1 MGVTVLPYI
10 DQTQTARL
18 QEAASANIQTP
29 KNTDEAVTTFKECLA
44 SAERSVQAMAV
55 DALLAASNS
64 GAVSLDTVQQ
74 ILGFTPQTDAP
85 VDTSPVTDTPAIS
98 SSSATNSTT
107 SSGSV
112 SSPENL
118 EEYFKEASETYGVDI
133 NLLKAIARQ
142 ESNFN
147 PSATSSAGAMGV
159 MQLMPSTAKGLG
171 VTNAYDAQQ
180 NIMGG
185 AKLMAQNLKKY
196 NGDVS
201 LALAAYNAGGGN
213 VDKYGG
219 IPPFKET
226 QNYVKKVLGYYQNGV
241 DIPSQT
247 SSAQASATDTEG
259 LSVDERQNIYRQMLS
274 LTNQLILDK
283 LEA

>member
-98 SSSATNSTT
+98 SSSATNSTPPPAVFLPRRT
-107 SSGSV
+107 SKNIS
-112 SSPENL
+112 
-118 EEYFKEASETYGVDI
+118 KK
-133 NLLKAIARQ
+133 LLKHTVWISTC
-142 ESNFN
+142 SNPLPSRN
-147 PSATSSAGAMGV
+147 PISIHPQPALPV
-159 MQLMPSTAKGLG
+159 PW
-171 VTNAYDAQQ
+171 
-180 NIMGG
+180 
-185 AKLMAQNLKKY
+185 
-196 NGDVS
+196 VS
-201 LALAAYNAGGGN
+201 C
-213 VDKYGG
+213 
-219 IPPFKET
+219 
-226 QNYVKKVLGYYQNGV
+226 
-241 DIPSQT
+241 S
-247 SSAQASATDTEG
+247 
-259 LSVDERQNIYRQMLS
+259 
-274 LTNQLILDK
+274 
-283 LEA
+283 

>member
-1 MGVTVLPYI
+1 MRNIMGVTVLPYI

-55 DALLAASNS
+55 DALLAASDS

-85 VDTSPVTDTPAIS
+85 VDTSPVADTFTSS
-98 SSSATNSTT
+98 SSSANTTAANAT

-171 VTNAYDAQQ
+171 VTNAYDAQE

-201 LALAAYNAGGGN
+201 LALAAYNAGSGN

-226 QNYVKKVLGYYQNGV
+226 QNYVKKVLGYYQN
-241 DIPSQT
+241 SN
-247 SSAQASATDTEG
+247 A
-259 LSVDERQNIYRQMLS
+259 
-274 LTNQLILDK
+274 
-283 LEA
+283 

>member
-1 MGVTVLPYI
+1 MRNIMGVTVLPYI

-85 VDTSPVTDTPAIS
+85 VDTSPVADTFTSS
-98 SSSATNSTT
+98 SSSANTTAANAT

-226 QNYVKKVLGYYQNGV
+226 QNYVKKVLGYYQN
-241 DIPSQT
+241 SN
-247 SSAQASATDTEG
+247 A
-259 LSVDERQNIYRQMLS
+259 
-274 LTNQLILDK
+274 
-283 LEA
+283 

>member
-18 QEAASANIQTP
+18 QEAASTNIQTP

-85 VDTSPVTDTPAIS
+85 VDTSPVTDTFTSS
-98 SSSATNSTT
+98 SSSANTTAANAT

-226 QNYVKKVLGYYQNGV
+226 QNYVKKVLGYYQN
-241 DIPSQT
+241 SN
-247 SSAQASATDTEG
+247 A
-259 LSVDERQNIYRQMLS
+259 
-274 LTNQLILDK
+274 
-283 LEA
+283 

>member
-1 MGVTVLPYI
+1 MRNIMGVTVLPYI

-85 VDTSPVTDTPAIS
+85 VDTSPVADTFTSS
-98 SSSATNSTT
+98 SSSANTTAANAT

-171 VTNAYDAQQ
+171 VTNAYDAQE

-226 QNYVKKVLGYYQNGV
+226 QNYVKKVLGYYQN
-241 DIPSQT
+241 SNT
-247 SSAQASATDTEG
+247 
-259 LSVDERQNIYRQMLS
+259 
-274 LTNQLILDK
+274 
-283 LEA
+283 

>member
-85 VDTSPVTDTPAIS
+85 VDTSPVTDTFTSS
-98 SSSATNSTT
+98 SSSANTTAANAT

-226 QNYVKKVLGYYQNGV
+226 QNYVKKVLGYYQN
-241 DIPSQT
+241 SN
-247 SSAQASATDTEG
+247 S
-259 LSVDERQNIYRQMLS
+259 
-274 LTNQLILDK
+274 
-283 LEA
+283 

>member
-1 MGVTVLPYI
+1 MRNIMGVTVLPYI

-85 VDTSPVTDTPAIS
+85 IDTSPVTDTFTSS
-98 SSSATNSTT
+98 SSSANTTAANAT

-171 VTNAYDAQQ
+171 VTNAYDAQE

-226 QNYVKKVLGYYQNGV
+226 QNYVKKVLGYYQN
-241 DIPSQT
+241 SN
-247 SSAQASATDTEG
+247 A
-259 LSVDERQNIYRQMLS
+259 
-274 LTNQLILDK
+274 
-283 LEA
+283 

>member
-1 MGVTVLPYI
+1 MRNIMGVTVLPYI

-85 VDTSPVTDTPAIS
+85 VDTSPVTDTFTSS
-98 SSSATNSTT
+98 SSSANTTAANAT

-171 VTNAYDAQQ
+171 VTNAYDAQE

-226 QNYVKKVLGYYQNGV
+226 QNYVKKVLGYYQN
-241 DIPSQT
+241 SN
-247 SSAQASATDTEG
+247 A
-259 LSVDERQNIYRQMLS
+259 
-274 LTNQLILDK
+274 
-283 LEA
+283 

>member
-85 VDTSPVTDTPAIS
+85 VDTSPVADTFTSS
-98 SSSATNSTT
+98 SSSANTTAANAT

-171 VTNAYDAQQ
+171 VTNAYDAQE

-196 NGDVS
+196 NGDVF
-201 LALAAYNAGGGN
+201 LALAAYNAGSGN

-226 QNYVKKVLGYYQNGV
+226 QNYVKKVLGYYQN
-241 DIPSQT
+241 SN
-247 SSAQASATDTEG
+247 A
-259 LSVDERQNIYRQMLS
+259 
-274 LTNQLILDK
+274 
-283 LEA
+283 

>member
-1 MGVTVLPYI
+1 MRNIMGVTVLPYI

-85 VDTSPVTDTPAIS
+85 VDTSPVADTFTSS
-98 SSSATNSTT
+98 SSSANTTAANAT

-171 VTNAYDAQQ
+171 VTNAYDAQE

-196 NGDVS
+196 NGDVF
-201 LALAAYNAGGGN
+201 LALAAYNAGSGN

-226 QNYVKKVLGYYQNGV
+226 QNYVKKVLGYYQN
-241 DIPSQT
+241 SN
-247 SSAQASATDTEG
+247 A
-259 LSVDERQNIYRQMLS
+259 
-274 LTNQLILDK
+274 
-283 LEA
+283 

>member
-1 MGVTVLPYI
+1 MRNIMDVTVLPYI

-85 VDTSPVTDTPAIS
+85 VDTSPVTDTFTSS
-98 SSSATNSTT
+98 SSSANTTAANAT

-171 VTNAYDAQQ
+171 VTNAYDAQE

-226 QNYVKKVLGYYQNGV
+226 QNYVKKVLGYYQN
-241 DIPSQT
+241 SN
-247 SSAQASATDTEG
+247 A
-259 LSVDERQNIYRQMLS
+259 
-274 LTNQLILDK
+274 
-283 LEA
+283 

>member
-85 VDTSPVTDTPAIS
+85 VDTSPVTDTFTSS
-98 SSSATNSTT
+98 SSSANTTAANAT

-112 SSPENL
+112 SSSENL

-171 VTNAYDAQQ
+171 VTNAYDAQE

-226 QNYVKKVLGYYQNGV
+226 QNYVKKVLGYYQN
-241 DIPSQT
+241 SN
-247 SSAQASATDTEG
+247 A
-259 LSVDERQNIYRQMLS
+259 
-274 LTNQLILDK
+274 
-283 LEA
+283 

>member
-1 MGVTVLPYI
+1 MRNIMGVTVLPYI

-18 QEAASANIQTP
+18 QEAASANIQAP

-133 NLLKAIARQ
+133 NLLKSIAKQ

-226 QNYVKKVLGYYQNGV
+226 QNYVKKVLGYYQN
-241 DIPSQT
+241 SN
-247 SSAQASATDTEG
+247 A
-259 LSVDERQNIYRQMLS
+259 
-274 LTNQLILDK
+274 
-283 LEA
+283 

>member
-1 MGVTVLPYI
+1 MRNIMGVTVLPYI

-85 VDTSPVTDTPAIS
+85 VDTSPVADTFTSS
-98 SSSATNSTT
+98 SSSANTTAANAT

-118 EEYFKEASETYGVDI
+118 EEYFKEATETYGVDI

-171 VTNAYDAQQ
+171 VTNAYDAQE

-201 LALAAYNAGGGN
+201 LALAAYNAGSGN

-226 QNYVKKVLGYYQNGV
+226 QNYVKKVLGYYQN
-241 DIPSQT
+241 SN
-247 SSAQASATDTEG
+247 A
-259 LSVDERQNIYRQMLS
+259 
-274 LTNQLILDK
+274 
-283 LEA
+283 

>member
-1 MGVTVLPYI
+1 MRNIMGVTVLPYI

-85 VDTSPVTDTPAIS
+85 VNTSPVTDTFTSS
-98 SSSATNSTT
+98 SSSANTTAANAT

-171 VTNAYDAQQ
+171 VTNAYDAQE

-226 QNYVKKVLGYYQNGV
+226 QNYVKKVLGYYQN
-241 DIPSQT
+241 SN
-247 SSAQASATDTEG
+247 A
-259 LSVDERQNIYRQMLS
+259 
-274 LTNQLILDK
+274 
-283 LEA
+283 

>member
-18 QEAASANIQTP
+18 QEAASANIQAP

-85 VDTSPVTDTPAIS
+85 VDTSPVTDTFTSS
-98 SSSATNSTT
+98 SSSAYTTAANAT

-159 MQLMPSTAKGLG
+159 MQPMPSTAKGLG
-171 VTNAYDAQQ
+171 VTNAYDAQE

-226 QNYVKKVLGYYQNGV
+226 QNYVKKVLGYYQN
-241 DIPSQT
+241 SN
-247 SSAQASATDTEG
+247 A
-259 LSVDERQNIYRQMLS
+259 
-274 LTNQLILDK
+274 
-283 LEA
+283 

>member
-85 VDTSPVTDTPAIS
+85 VDTSPVADTFTSS
-98 SSSATNSTT
+98 SSSANTTAANAT

-171 VTNAYDAQQ
+171 VTNAYDAQE

-201 LALAAYNAGGGN
+201 LALAAYNAGSGN

-226 QNYVKKVLGYYQNGV
+226 QNYVKKVLGYYQN
-241 DIPSQT
+241 SN
-247 SSAQASATDTEG
+247 S
-259 LSVDERQNIYRQMLS
+259 
-274 LTNQLILDK
+274 
-283 LEA
+283 

>member
-1 MGVTVLPYI
+1 MGVSVLPYI

-18 QEAASANIQTP
+18 QEAASAKIQTP
-29 KNTDEAVTTFKECLA
+29 KNTDEAVTTFKDSLA

-226 QNYVKKVLGYYQNGV
+226 QYYVKKVLGYYQN
-241 DIPSQT
+241 STAYFQKRT
-247 SSAQASATDTEG
+247 RE
-259 LSVDERQNIYRQMLS
+259 DERSAVHLHGFF
-274 LTNQLILDK
+274 TV
-283 LEA
+283 

>member
-29 KNTDEAVTTFKECLA
+29 KNTDEADTTFKECLA

-55 DALLAASNS
+55 DALLASSNS

-85 VDTSPVTDTPAIS
+85 VDTSPVTDTFTSS
-98 SSSATNSTT
+98 SSSANTTAANAT

-171 VTNAYDAQQ
+171 VTNAYDAQE

-226 QNYVKKVLGYYQNGV
+226 QNYVKKVLGYYQN
-241 DIPSQT
+241 SN
-247 SSAQASATDTEG
+247 A
-259 LSVDERQNIYRQMLS
+259 
-274 LTNQLILDK
+274 
-283 LEA
+283 

>member
-1 MGVTVLPYI
+1 MRNIMGVTVLPYI

-85 VDTSPVTDTPAIS
+85 VDTSPVTDTFTSS
-98 SSSATNSTT
+98 SSSANTTAANAT

-171 VTNAYDAQQ
+171 VTNAYDAQE

-201 LALAAYNAGGGN
+201 LALAAYNAGSGN

-226 QNYVKKVLGYYQNGV
+226 QNYVKKVLGYYQN
-241 DIPSQT
+241 SN
-247 SSAQASATDTEG
+247 A
-259 LSVDERQNIYRQMLS
+259 
-274 LTNQLILDK
+274 
-283 LEA
+283 

>member
-55 DALLAASNS
+55 DALLAASSS

-85 VDTSPVTDTPAIS
+85 VDTSPVTDTFTSS
-98 SSSATNSTT
+98 SSSANTTAANAT

-171 VTNAYDAQQ
+171 VTNAYDAQE

-226 QNYVKKVLGYYQNGV
+226 QNYVKKVLGYYQN
-241 DIPSQT
+241 SN
-247 SSAQASATDTEG
+247 A
-259 LSVDERQNIYRQMLS
+259 
-274 LTNQLILDK
+274 
-283 LEA
+283 

>member
-85 VDTSPVTDTPAIS
+85 VDTSPVADTFTSS
-98 SSSATNSTT
+98 SSSANTTAANAT

-226 QNYVKKVLGYYQNGV
+226 QNYVKKVLGYYQN
-241 DIPSQT
+241 SN
-247 SSAQASATDTEG
+247 A
-259 LSVDERQNIYRQMLS
+259 
-274 LTNQLILDK
+274 
-283 LEA
+283 

>member
-1 MGVTVLPYI
+1 MRNIMGVTVLPYI

-18 QEAASANIQTP
+18 QEADSANIQTP

-85 VDTSPVTDTPAIS
+85 VDTSPVADTFTSS
-98 SSSATNSTT
+98 SSSANTTAANAT

-171 VTNAYDAQQ
+171 VTNAYDAQE

-201 LALAAYNAGGGN
+201 LALAAYNAGSGN

-226 QNYVKKVLGYYQNGV
+226 QNYVKKVLGYYQN
-241 DIPSQT
+241 SN
-247 SSAQASATDTEG
+247 A
-259 LSVDERQNIYRQMLS
+259 
-274 LTNQLILDK
+274 
-283 LEA
+283 